1 MNRIR
6 LTALSASCLLWMLCM
21 LAACE
26 QENYDKGDGKYSRLV
41 TAFVEAPTNQER
53 QVVYVDTDEGE
64 RLALNAPYTAKWL
77 LKADTTYR
85 AVLYYYEE
93 EKEAVRPYMLA
104 SLSTATVL
112 PVDSFKKGVKTDP
125 VKFESA
131 WVSKTKK
138 YLNTGIYLK
147 MGTSDNADARH
158 IIGIVRDTIML
169 QADGKLTLALAD
181 TQVELEPDDLLI
193 EQTSAPGFAVQSDR
207 GVTVALNIVLTDE
220 LVEEGF
226 MREII
231 SKLQTMRKEAGFE
244 NGRDDF

>member
-1 MNRIR
+1 MNRKR

-41 TAFVEAPTNQER
+41 TAFVEAPTTQER

-147 MGTSDNADARH
+147 MGTSENADARH

-169 QADGKLTLALAD
+169 QADGKLTAHLRLYHYQGDVPEYYSQRTYFSIPLKDIAAD
-181 TQVELEPDDLLI
+181 SVRFSLNTYD
-193 EQTSAPGFAVQSDR
+193 
-207 GVTVALNIVLTDE
+207 GVVTKTFPI
-220 LVEEGF
+220 
-226 MREII
+226 
-231 SKLQTMRKEAGFE
+231 K
-244 NGRDDF
+244 

>member
-1 MNRIR
+1 MNRKR

-104 SLSTATVL
+104 SLSHRAARRLVQERREDR
-112 PVDSFKKGVKTDP
+112 PREVR
-125 VKFESA
+125 ER
-131 WVSKTKK
+131 
-138 YLNTGIYLK
+138 
-147 MGTSDNADARH
+147 MG
-158 IIGIVRDTIML
+158 
-169 QADGKLTLALAD
+169 
-181 TQVELEPDDLLI
+181 LE
-193 EQTSAPGFAVQSDR
+193 
-207 GVTVALNIVLTDE
+207 DE
-220 LVEEGF
+220 
-226 MREII
+226 EIPEHWHL
-231 SKLQTMRKEAGFE
+231 SE
-244 NGRDDF
+244 NGHQRKC